1 MFGVSGLSGTN
12 IIKHCLY
19 PGRTPEWW
27 NFRQP
32 GLAKDP
38 RFPGPLPRAWAVR
51 TRLVSCCPLW
61 SCKLWE
67 GQVGISEL
75 IRSSQAPGEAGWGHP
90 GRTGAGESQG
100 GKATESAGTQ
110 LRREH
115 LICPPESRQGHT
127 RRLRTGQLLGKL
139 VSLLSLLTVRQG
151 STIELRMHRGCSCPR
166 DTLASGPR
174 GRAWLMAQNGA
185 PGPASPHPLS
195 VLAPLWLPR
204 LHLWP
209 PRGGASQTVLPAVS
223 YHSFLPRRA
232 ALLPY
237 PSPGSLDKSPPCCLL
252 LGPDTL
258 WGVTI

>member
-12 IIKHCLY
+12 IIECCLY

-51 TRLVSCCPLW
+51 TKFVSSCPRW

-75 IRSSQAPGEAGWGHP
+75 IRSSQAPGEPGWGHP
-90 GRTGAGESQG
+90 GRTGVGESQG

-151 STIELRMHRGCSCPR
+151 STIELRMHRGCTCPR

-174 GRAWLMAQNGA
+174 GRVMAHGPEWGPRAGLSPPPLCASTPLATQAA
-185 PGPASPHPLS
+185 PVATAGRSFSNRVAD
-195 VLAPLWLPR
+195 
-204 LHLWP
+204 
-209 PRGGASQTVLPAVS
+209 
-223 YHSFLPRRA
+223 SFLPQLPAPESSFATLPLPRVPGQVPT
-232 ALLPY
+232 LLP
-237 PSPGSLDKSPPCCLL
+237 SLGS
-252 LGPDTL
+252 
-258 WGVTI
+258 